1 VADTGCTRTRTL
13 MTRTVTNSRVEIQHQ
28 GKWGTVCGNDFTTG
42 DARVVCRAM
51 GFEGGKAQY
60 KFGHEFYKESV
71 GPSPVWIHKAQ
82 CMV

>member
-1 VADTGCTRTRTL
+1 
-13 MTRTVTNSRVEIQHQ
+13 
-28 GKWGTVCGNDFTTG
+28 
-42 DARVVCRAM
+42 M

-82 CMV
+82 CMGDEVKLQHCKGVFDLHNEWNTRACENHDTDVGVCCIRTH